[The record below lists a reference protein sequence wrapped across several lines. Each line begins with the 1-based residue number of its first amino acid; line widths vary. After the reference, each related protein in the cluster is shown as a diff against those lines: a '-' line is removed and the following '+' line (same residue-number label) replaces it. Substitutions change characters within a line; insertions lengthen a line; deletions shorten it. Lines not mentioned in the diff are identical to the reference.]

1 MPMRKLGLWITLAYF
16 SVVGQLNAALEIVI
30 TEGVDMEATKAMIR
44 ENIVKMNAGP
54 QPQTIARRKWVEAQ
68 LSKRRR

>member
-1 MPMRKLGLWITLAYF
+1 MTKIQLDNRW
-16 SVVGQLNAALEIVI
+16 GQPSGIWSENGELI

-44 ENIVKMNAGP
+44 ENIVKMNGGP